1 MFSMQSR
8 TYIRDLS
15 GRAGEEVVIKC
26 WIQIRRDQGKMI
38 FFDFRD
44 ATGVV
49 QGVVLPGSGAMD
61 VAKETRSEWVVAVT
75 GKVNGR
81 PEKNVKVGVLNGD
94 IELEVL
100 GMEVLNKAET
110 PPFDILSDTREVNEE
125 ARLTNRYI
133 DIRSE
138 RLQKNLRMRHK
149 VQNFVR
155 GILDAQNFVEVETPI
170 FTKSTPEGAR
180 DYVVPSRIYPGNF
193 YALPQSPQQYKQL
206 LMAGGMERYYQFARC
221 MRDEDL
227 RGDRQP
233 EFTQLDMEMSF
244 VEEADVMSVTENLLI
259 KIVTE
264 LYPEKKI
271 QAIPFPRI
279 PYKEAMEKY
288 GSDRPDIRENKEDA
302 NLLAFCWVVD
312 FPFFERTDKSD
323 NPQAQGEWTFT
334 HNPFSLCKPEHL
346 ANVMEK
352 KNIADVLAA
361 QYDIVLN
368 GYEIGGGSIR
378 AHDPEILKNILGILG
393 YAPEKIETDYG
404 HMLKALASGT
414 PPHGGIAW
422 GFDRL
427 MMILQGEPNIRE
439 VIAFPKT
446 REGRDP
452 MMQSPSPISDKQL
465 NELSIS
471 INKKKE

>member
-1 MFSMQSR
+1 MQR
-8 TYIRDLS
+8 TYIKNLVEFVDQ
-15 GRAGEEVVIKC
+15 EVLIQG
-26 WIQIRRDQGKMI
+26 WISVRRDQGKMI

-44 ATGVV
+44 MTGTV
-49 QGVVLPGSGAMD
+49 QGVVLPSSEAME
-61 VAKETRSEWVVAVT
+61 VAKETRPEWVVSVK
-75 GKVNGR
+75 GKINKR
-81 PEKNVKVGVLNGD
+81 PERNVKEGVLNGN
-94 IELEVL
+94 IEVEVL
-100 GMEVLNKAET
+100 NIEVLNKAET
-110 PPFDILSDTREVNEE
+110 PAFDIGVDTREVNEE
-125 ARLTNRYI
+125 VRLENRFI
-133 DIRSE
+133 DLRSD

-149 VQNFVR
+149 VANFVR
-155 GILDAQNFVEVETPI
+155 SKLDEQNFTEVETPI

-180 DYVVPSRIYPGNF
+180 DYVVPSRVYPGKF

-206 LMAGGMERYYQFARC
+206 LMSAGIERYYQFARC

-244 VEEADVMSVTENLLI
+244 ASEEEIMSVTENLLI
-259 KIVTE
+259 DLVTN

-271 QAIPFPRI
+271 QAVPFPKI
-279 PYKEAMEKY
+279 SYKEAMEKY
-288 GSDRPDIRENKEDA
+288 GNDRPDIRENKEDE

-312 FPFFERTDKSD
+312 FPFFEKTETSD
-323 NPQAQGEWTFT
+323 DPQAQGEWTFT
-334 HNPFSLCKPEHL
+334 HNPFSLSKPEHVENL
-346 ANVMEK
+346 KEK
-352 KNIADVLAA
+352 KNIGEIMAA

-368 GYEIGGGSIR
+368 GFEIGGGSVR

-393 YAPEKIETDYG
+393 HSEEKIQANFG
-404 HMLKALASGT
+404 HMLKALGSGT

-427 MMILQGEPNIRE
+427 MMILQNEPNIRE

-452 MMQSPSPISDKQL
+452 MMDSPSEISNAQLDELGIKIVKKDK
-465 NELSIS
+465 
-471 INKKKE
+471 